1 MSAPSKRIAAI
12 SAPRPTGDSQTVTVD
27 YVERL
32 VPVIDKIGAELTK
45 SDADLNSRI
54 KDIEAGVSTSKVQHV
69 YVSGLILDAASP
81 ALFYLVHT
89 SAGNVS
95 VTLPAASTAA
105 GKVLTFKKMDAA
117 NTLTIR
123 VGAGTV
129 EGAATVSW
137 ATNGEVQGFVS
148 DGSAWWRVVSA

>member
-1 MSAPSKRIAAI
+1 M
-12 SAPRPTGDSQTVTVD
+12 
-27 YVERL
+27 ERR
-32 VPVIDKIGAELTK
+32 A
-45 SDADLNSRI
+45 
-54 KDIEAGVSTSKVQHV
+54 
-69 YVSGLILDAASP
+69 
-81 ALFYLVHT
+81 T
-89 SAGNVS
+89 SADP
-95 VTLPAASTAA
+95 VTRYAKAVVKGTKIA